1 MSVTPCI
8 GRKASLIFNMPN
20 VNFFVFY
27 GVIPN
32 KKIANYNINY
42 FGGGVFHKSDVSQSS
57 CDEIIDLNN
66 QYLHERNAGK

>member
-1 MSVTPCI
+1 M
-8 GRKASLIFNMPN
+8 GRKASLIFNVPN

-42 FGGGVFHKSDVSQSS
+42 FGGGACFIKPMSHRVAVMK
-57 CDEIIDLNN
+57 L
-66 QYLHERNAGK
+66 

>member
-1 MSVTPCI
+1 
-8 GRKASLIFNMPN
+8 MPN

-42 FGGGVFHKSDVSQSS
+42 FGGGIFHKSDVSQSS

-66 QYLHERNAGK
+66 QDLHERNAGK